1 MEFIQRKLNLKDALL
16 KKSVLLFGPRQSG
29 KSFLVKN
36 MDDSIFSLK
45 INLLDGKTKF
55 QVLQNPSYL
64 KEIVELKNLHDC
76 VIFIDEI
83 QMCSQMLDEV
93 HLLIEERNIRFL
105 MTGSSARKLR
115 QKGTNLLGGRAWTK
129 FLFPLTYSEIG
140 NHKNYN
146 LPFIFKHGLL
156 PSMFLADE
164 DDIEENLSAYVGT
177 YLTEEISAEATSRN
191 LSNFS
196 RFLKT
201 AALTNGQI
209 INFSNIASDSQ
220 VPVQTV
226 KQWYQVLTDT
236 LLGFFIEP
244 YQGCNKRKSINSSKF
259 YFFDIA
265 IVRTLKNIE
274 VPLEGNNEFGEFF
287 EQLICMELRA
297 WINYTRPK
305 SKLTYWRTK
314 TGIEVDFCI
323 DDEFAIEVK
332 STENVQE
339 KHLKGLKTLKEEAI
353 FKRYI
358 VISQEPISRKQD
370 SIEIWNWKDFFSELW
385 NSK

>member
-1 MEFIQRKLNLKDALL
+1 MNFIQRKLDLKDALA
-16 KKSVLLFGPRQSG
+16 KKSVILFGPRQSG

-36 MDDSIFSLK
+36 MDDSIFALK

-55 QVLQNPSYL
+55 HALQNPGYL
-64 KEIVELKNLHDC
+64 KEIVELKNLSDC

-83 QMCSQMLDEV
+83 QMCAQMLDEI

-115 QKGTNLLGGRAWTK
+115 QRGTNLLGGRAWTK
-129 FLFPLTYSEIG
+129 FLFPLTYSEVG
-140 NHKNYN
+140 GDVHYN
-146 LPFIFKHGLL
+146 LPHIFKHGLL
-156 PSMFLADE
+156 PPMFLSSE
-164 DDIEENLSAYVGT
+164 LDIEENLSAYVGT
-177 YLTEEISAEATSRN
+177 YLTEEIAAEATSRS

-196 RFLKT
+196 RFLKI

-209 INFSNIASDSQ
+209 VNFTNIASDSQ

-226 KQWYQVLTDT
+226 RQWYQILIDT

-244 YQGCNKRKSINSSKF
+244 YQGIKKRKSINASKF

-265 IVRTLKNIE
+265 IARTLKEIGAPSESNA
-274 VPLEGNNEFGEFF
+274 EFGEFF
-287 EQLICMELRA
+287 EQLVCMELRA
-297 WINYTRPK
+297 WIGYTRPR
-305 SKLTYWRTK
+305 SKLTYWRTYS
-314 TGIEVDFCI
+314 GLEVDFCV
-323 DDEFAIEVK
+323 DDELAIEVK

-339 KHLKGLKTLKEEAI
+339 KHLKGLKTLREEGI

-358 VISQEPISRKQD
+358 VICQETISRKHD
-370 SIEIWNWKDFFSELW
+370 SIEIWNWKDFFSSLW

>member
-1 MEFIQRKLNLKDALL
+1 M
-16 KKSVLLFGPRQSG
+16 
-29 KSFLVKN
+29 
-36 MDDSIFSLK
+36 
-45 INLLDGKTKF
+45 
-55 QVLQNPSYL
+55 
-64 KEIVELKNLHDC
+64 
-76 VIFIDEI
+76 
-83 QMCSQMLDEV
+83 
-93 HLLIEERNIRFL
+93 
-105 MTGSSARKLR
+105 
-115 QKGTNLLGGRAWTK
+115 
-129 FLFPLTYSEIG
+129 
-140 NHKNYN
+140 YN
-146 LPFIFKHGLL
+146 LC
-156 PSMFLADE
+156 
-164 DDIEENLSAYVGT
+164 
-177 YLTEEISAEATSRN
+177 
-191 LSNFS
+191 
-196 RFLKT
+196 
-201 AALTNGQI
+201 
-209 INFSNIASDSQ
+209 
-220 VPVQTV
+220 
-226 KQWYQVLTDT
+226 
-236 LLGFFIEP
+236 
-244 YQGCNKRKSINSSKF
+244 CNKRKSINSSKF

-339 KHLKGLKTLKEEAI
+339 KNLKGLKTLKEEAI